1 MFNKNKKSQATQITK
16 GLSYWFLV
24 LSILVLAAGTA
35 WTAYVGQKTIDFS
48 KDQALV
54 QIQKPLFNE
63 YLNELGIQKPESSPA
78 SPSAELP
85 KTIPLGNPI
94 AAAKEKKLQE
104 EQQQLNAKKA
114 SQVAPQAAPQT
125 DPSVAKSEESA
136 APTLQ
141 KIFSELRVFENKR
154 TEIVFKKIEP
164 VIGKVQKGS
173 LADDWGFKKGDEIKM
188 VASVPVQSLWDFYQL
203 VEETPTTQLGFLV
216 GRGKKQLKISV
227 TEHGEKVLANQV
239 GLLFVI
245 PKGLSYMS
253 KSEAS
258 DLANQFDE
266 RFVKVIGGDFKKD
279 YVASLA
285 GFSAGLIALP
295 IAQEADLVKYE
306 KLNASA
312 MLAWHHEKFLAAIE
326 KFHTEMRA
334 NVAEQT
340 VVMAAFQ
347 QALIGFAAAF
357 LLCVIAFVIRSRV
370 VSKQALES

>member
-1 MFNKNKKSQATQITK
+1 MFNKNKKAQAAQVTK

-24 LSILVLAAGTA
+24 LSVLVLAAGTA

-48 KDQALV
+48 KDQSLV
-54 QIQKPLFNE
+54 QIQKPLFAD
-63 YLNELGIQKPESSPA
+63 YLNELGIQKPDA
-78 SPSAELP
+78 SPTSSSAELP
-85 KTIPLGNPI
+85 KAIPLGNPI
-94 AAAKEKKLQE
+94 AAAKEKKQQE
-104 EQQQLNAKKA
+104 EQQQVNTKKP
-114 SQVAPQAAPQT
+114 SQVASQAATQV
-125 DPSVAKSEESA
+125 DPSVAKPEESL

-141 KIFSELRVFENKR
+141 KIFLELRAFENKR

-164 VIGKVQKGS
+164 VIAKVQKGS
-173 LADDWGFKKGDEIKM
+173 LADDWGFKKGDEVKM

-203 VEETPTTQLGFLV
+203 VEETPATQLSFVV
-216 GRGKKQLKISV
+216 GRGKKQAKISA

-258 DLANQFDE
+258 DLASQFDE

-285 GFSAGLIALP
+285 GFSAGLVALP
-295 IAQEADLVKYE
+295 IAQESDLMKYE
-306 KLNASA
+306 KLSTSA
-312 MLAWHHEKFLAAIE
+312 MLAWHHDKFLVAIE
-326 KFHTEMRA
+326 KFHTGMRA

-347 QALIGFAAAF
+347 QALLGFAAAF
-357 LLCVIAFVIRSRV
+357 VLCVIAFIIRSRV
-370 VSKQALES
+370 VAKEALEG